1 MADKKKS
8 NIKDQ
13 EQTNIVNETLDP
25 KEKEQIQKLE
35 AEANAIHESA
45 QLLLDSEP
53 NKQNPKQANS
63 EDKSQQSVEKIQE
76 NHQNNEVVS
85 NTENNNNEV
94 LEKKENHSTLETIQV
109 NNAMTENAISKSK
122 KRYF

>member
-76 NHQNNEVVS
+76 NHQNSQYQKVRCLFCTQECLDDCNEEA
-85 NTENNNNEV
+85 TA
-94 LEKKENHSTLETIQV
+94 L
-109 NNAMTENAISKSK
+109 
-122 KRYF
+122 